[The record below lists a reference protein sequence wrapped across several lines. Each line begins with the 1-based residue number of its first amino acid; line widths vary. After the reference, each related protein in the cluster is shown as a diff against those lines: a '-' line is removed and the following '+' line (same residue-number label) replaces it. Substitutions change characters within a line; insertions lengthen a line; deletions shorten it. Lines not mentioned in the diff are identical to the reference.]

1 MNLVAIG
8 DFPKASELNSIL
20 YDRVCENFYSKEE
33 SRNKDGLAGRR
44 TGFNFHTQNIKE
56 VDVLLTWIKNLLPEV
71 SVKFASENAEEIYH
85 FNQQHFKLIGCW
97 GAHYNRGEGLQKHNH
112 FPYTIS
118 FVYYVRTPKG
128 FSPLIIE
135 DVNIDVKE
143 GQCAFFLAHQYHSVQ
158 PNNCDGRCVIAGNFL
173 YEF

>member
-44 TGFNFHTQNIKE
+44 TDFNFHIKNIKE

-118 FVYYVRTPKG
+118 
-128 FSPLIIE
+128 
-135 DVNIDVKE
+135 
-143 GQCAFFLAHQYHSVQ
+143 
-158 PNNCDGRCVIAGNFL
+158 
-173 YEF
+173 